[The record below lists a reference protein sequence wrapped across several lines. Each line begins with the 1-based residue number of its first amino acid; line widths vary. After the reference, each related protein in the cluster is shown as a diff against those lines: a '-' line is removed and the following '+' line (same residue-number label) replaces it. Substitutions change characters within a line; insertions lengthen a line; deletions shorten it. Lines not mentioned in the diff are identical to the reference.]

1 MINSNSQILP
11 IPSLLPNIDVLFP
24 QDWEDYELL
33 DSGNGQKL
41 ERYGPYRFTRPA
53 PQAIWKP
60 TLDQKYWLKSQ
71 AVFQPTGQESGGVW
85 KFLQLLQ
92 ENPWNMSYK
101 SLQFQAY
108 ASSSRH
114 MGVFPEQAVHWD
126 WMQDIL
132 SQSKKPARVLNL
144 FGYTGLATLAAAHAG
159 AQVTHVDASKKSITQ
174 ARTNQDL
181 SGLNDRPIRWIV
193 DDAIKFLRREIRR
206 GNRYEG
212 IILDPPKFGRGP
224 KGEVWEFFELF
235 TSLVEDSV
243 ALLSDHPLFL
253 IVTAYAIQASSLS
266 LHFALNQAL
275 INKGGSIASG
285 ELALEEKSAG
295 RLLSLAIYTRWRA

>member
-1 MINSNSQILP
+1 MTEISSPTPDIK
-11 IPSLLPNIDVLFP
+11 VLFP
-24 QDWEDYELL
+24 QGWKDYELL

-60 TLDQKYWLKSQ
+60 ALEQKYWQKSQ

-85 KFLQLLQ
+85 KFMQPLQ
-92 ENPWNMSYK
+92 ENPWKMSYK
-101 SLQFQAY
+101 SLKFQGY

-126 WMQDIL
+126 WVQDIL
-132 SQSKKPARVLNL
+132 TKSKKPARVLNL
-144 FGYTGLATLAAAHAG
+144 FGYTGLATLAAAYSG
-159 AQVTHVDASKKSITQ
+159 AQITHVDASKKSITQ
-174 ARTNQDL
+174 ARTNQEL
-181 SGLNDRPIRWIV
+181 SGLENRPIRWIV

-235 TSLVEDSV
+235 TSL
-243 ALLSDHPLFL
+243 AL
-253 IVTAYAIQASSLS
+253 QE
-266 LHFALNQAL
+266 Q
-275 INKGGSIASG
+275 
-285 ELALEEKSAG
+285 SAG
-295 RLLSLAIYTRWRA
+295 RLLSLAIYTRWSA

>member
-1 MINSNSQILP
+1 MTPTSSITPEIQ
-11 IPSLLPNIDVLFP
+11 VLFP
-24 QDWEDYELL
+24 QDWQDYELL

-41 ERYGPYRFTRPA
+41 ERYRHYQFTRPA

-60 TLDQKYWLKSQ
+60 ALDQKYWQKSQ

-85 KFLQLLQ
+85 KFMQPLK
-92 ENPWNMSYK
+92 ENPWKMTYK
-101 SLQFQAY
+101 SLKFQAY

-132 SQSKKPARVLNL
+132 SPSKKPARVLNL
-144 FGYTGLATLAAAHAG
+144 FGYTGLATLAAAQSG

-174 ARTNQDL
+174 ARTNQEL

-193 DDAIKFLRREIRR
+193 DDAIKFLHREIRR

-235 TSLVEDSV
+235 ASLLEDCTAV
-243 ALLSDHPLFL
+243 LSDHPLFL

-266 LHFALNQAL
+266 LHYAVSQAL
-275 INKGGSIASG
+275 SNKGGTVSSG
-285 ELALEEKSAG
+285 ELALQEKSAG
-295 RLLSLAIYTRWRA
+295 RLLSLAIYTRWSA